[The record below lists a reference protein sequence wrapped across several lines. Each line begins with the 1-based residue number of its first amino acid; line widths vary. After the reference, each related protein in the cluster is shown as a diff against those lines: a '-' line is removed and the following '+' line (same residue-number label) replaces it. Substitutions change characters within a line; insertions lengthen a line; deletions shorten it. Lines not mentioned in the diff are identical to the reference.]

1 MTPDALSQLLIL
13 YDWFLR
19 VGLIVFLLLIARF
32 YQRFSGEKTYY
43 PYYIVPVLLFGIQA
57 VRQTNF
63 SDDATSDLLGAGAG
77 LVLVALCALLY
88 RRMTSGRKMPR

>member
-1 MTPDALSQLLIL
+1 MTADAFSQLLIL

-32 YQRFSGEKTYY
+32 YQRFAGEKTYFRLFF
-43 PYYIVPVLLFGIQA
+43 IPVVLFGIQA

-63 SDDATSDLLGAGAG
+63 GHDAANNLLAASGGVLLLG
-77 LVLVALCALLY
+77 LCLLLY
-88 RRMTSGRKMPR
+88 RRMTTGRKISP

>member
-1 MTPDALSQLLIL
+1 MTADGFSQLIIL

-32 YQRFSGEKTYY
+32 YQRFSGEKTYFRLFLI
-43 PYYIVPVLLFGIQA
+43 PIVLFGIQA

-63 SDDATSDLLGAGAG
+63 SEDAVGNLLSAAAGV
-77 LVLVALCALLY
+77 VLIFLCALLY
-88 RRMTSGRKMPR
+88 RRMTTGRKIVG

>member
-1 MTPDALSQLLIL
+1 MTTDGFSQLIIL

-32 YQRFSGEKTYY
+32 YQRFSGEKTYFRLFLI
-43 PYYIVPVLLFGIQA
+43 PIVLFGIQA

-63 SDDATSDLLGAGAG
+63 SQDTLGNLLSAAAGITLLG
-77 LVLVALCALLY
+77 LCILLY
-88 RRMTSGRKMPR
+88 RRMTAGRKVTS